1 MKTLIVYASVHHGN
15 TKRIAEAMASVL
27 QADAVN
33 VQDIA
38 AGAVS
43 SYDMIGVGSGIY
55 MGKFHNTILKFI
67 EANDWAGKKVFVF
80 ATSGMGRAGFTKP
93 VEELLAGTVEE
104 LLAGK
109 GAQVTGSWGCKGFDT
124 YVKFFNLFGGLAK
137 GHPNEQDIRSAKEFA
152 IAMGKIG

>member
-15 TKRIAEAMASVL
+15 TKKVAEAMASEL

-43 SYDMIGVGSGIY
+43 SYEMIGIGSGIY
-55 MGKFHNTILKFI
+55 MGKFHKTMLKFI
-67 EANDWAGKKVFVF
+67 EDNDWTGKKVFVF
-80 ATSGMGRAGFTKP
+80 ATSGMGSARYTKP
-93 VEELLAGTVEE
+93 VEE

-109 GAQVTGSWGCKGFDT
+109 GAQVTGSWVCKGFDT
-124 YVKFFNLFGGLAK
+124 YIKFFNLFGGLAK

-152 IAMGKIG
+152 ISMGKIV